1 MKRFVLALLIT
12 LTVFRGFIG
21 DAMAFEMSAR
31 MASMA
36 VAGSAAQDG
45 AHQHAQSAMPCH
57 SMDEDGGLPEHM
69 NACNTCQVCHLSA
82 FVSMSAFGAWRDQP
96 VAAPQVCAESFASAE
111 ALRLSKPP
119 IS

>member
-12 LTVFRGFIG
+12 LTVLRGFVG

-36 VAGSAAQDG
+36 VTSNATQDSAS
-45 AHQHAQSAMPCH
+45 HHAQAGTPCH
-57 SMDEDGGLPEHM
+57 SMDEDDGIEHM
-69 NACNTCQVCHLSA
+69 SACNTCQVCHLSA
-82 FVSMSAFGAWRDQP
+82 FVSASNFGALHGQP
-96 VAAPQVCAESFASAE
+96 AAAPPVCAESFASAE